1 MVSQLTVT
9 FEQAEYSALLEV
21 AVSELRAPQDQVRYM
36 VRRELQNMGL
46 LKNSN
51 TICKEFSQE
60 VHSDA

>member
-36 VRRELQNMGL
+36 IRRELQDMGL
-46 LKNSN
+46 LRTAS
-51 TICKEFSQE
+51 TGSQSPQE
-60 VHSDA
+60 VQVNA